1 MNTKKFDAAVIGLGI
16 GKWHLD
22 TYIKSDKINNVFIC
36 DFKKEIEKKFLKT
49 SKKIK
54 ILYFGVT
61 LRHEMCV
68 LDQDFDS

>member
-49 SKKIK
+49 SNKIK
-54 ILYFGVT
+54 I
-61 LRHEMCV
+61 
-68 LDQDFDS
+68 